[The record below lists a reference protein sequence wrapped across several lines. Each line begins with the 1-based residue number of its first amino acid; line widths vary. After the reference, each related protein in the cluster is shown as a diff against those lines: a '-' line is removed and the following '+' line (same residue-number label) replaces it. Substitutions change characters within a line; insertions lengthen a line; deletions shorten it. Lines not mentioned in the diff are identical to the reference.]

1 MAEQQMP
8 QGPQGQKIQLHLDES
23 VADGHYA
30 NLVAI
35 NHSPAEFVL
44 DFVRIV
50 PMAPKAKVQTRVLMA
65 PIHAKGLL
73 KALEQNI
80 KKYEETHGDIK
91 IPGGHSAE
99 KPFGFQG

>member
-1 MAEQQMP
+1 MPEKQIP
-8 QGPQGQKIQLHLDES
+8 QGPQGQKIQIHIDEG

-44 DFVRIV
+44 DFVRMV
-50 PMAPKAKVQTRVLMA
+50 PMVPKAKVQTRVLMA
-65 PIHAKGLL
+65 PIHAKALH

-80 KKYEETHGDIK
+80 KKYEDQYGEIKMHGRDDSDK
-91 IPGGHSAE
+91 T
-99 KPFGFQG
+99 FGFQS

>member
-1 MAEQQMP
+1 MAEQTP
-8 QGPQGQKIQLHLDES
+8 QSPVGQKIQIHLDES
-23 VADGHYA
+23 VADGHYS

-50 PMAPKAKVQTRVLMA
+50 PMAQKAKVQTRVLMA
-65 PIHAKGLL
+65 PMHARGLL

-80 KKYEETHGDIK
+80 KKYEEAYGEIK
-91 IPGGHSAE
+91 EPGGHSAD